1 MALMAGMMLAGCSK
15 SDDDPTPQYKLTK
28 DNIVGVWRSG
38 DYWASFSSDGYMSAY
53 LSDKCIAEG
62 DYTVDGDTVKVDD
75 GYQWIK
81 VFGKKTRFIINS
93 ISNSTLSLTATY
105 NNLHN
110 LYVGDENLEHQ
121 VTQSYTFSKSQDA
134 PCTKSNPL
142 VGRVCKIP
150 MNIWYSKW
158 DNDVSHYVPALTQG
172 TCTITAESYNLMD
185 VWILPIIDDGNNAG
199 DHLKYLYVYLP
210 PKLYMISIGQNGGYY
225 EYSRPLKIYEPTFNS
240 DGSLTIPYT
249 YYGDLE
255 NTP

>member
-1 MALMAGMMLAGCSK
+1 MVCMTLTTGCSK
-15 SDDDPTPQYKLTK
+15 SDDDLTPQYKLTK

-38 DYWASFSSDGYMSAY
+38 DYWVSFSSDGYMSAY

-142 VGRVCKIP
+142 VGKTCVLP
-150 MNIWYSKW
+150 MDVWYFKGFGPDGSM
-158 DNDVSHYVPALTQG
+158 VSTPG
-172 TCTITAESYNLMD
+172 KCTINVEKYNLMD
-185 VWILPIIDDGNNAG
+185 VKILPVIDEGENAG
-199 DHLKYLYVYLP
+199 DFLKYLYVYLP

-249 YYGDLE
+249 YYGDLD